1 MWASIGQF
9 LKDYGELISITLIP
23 FILWFMG
30 IKFQDRAAKRKA
42 KEDLFLT
49 LMANRR
55 KSPPS
60 EAKVDALNQIDI
72 IFQDNKSVRLAWRA
86 YFDSLHQKSQH
97 FENQNSFHL
106 DLLSEIAKDLGYKD
120 LKQTE
125 LDRVY
130 TPQHWGDKLDAEL
143 LMNKEL
149 YRILLN
155 SKSFSSDFADDA
167 EKGKIEKE

>member
-72 IFQDNKSVRLAWRA
+72 IFQDNKAVRSAWLA

-120 LKQTE
+120 LRQTE

-130 TPQHWGDKLDAEL
+130 TPQHWGDKFEKEV

-149 YRILLN
+149 YRILLK
-155 SKSFSSDFADDA
+155 SKSFSSEFSD
-167 EKGKIEKE
+167 EEKEDKRN